1 MEQAVQGLL
10 NEPTLFNL
18 FYTPEA
24 ILANSD
30 NVMVLMAVLR
40 SLKVL
45 PFALTVDD
53 PTLNNTPD
61 WLLAVMAAT
70 AVGEGPRL
78 GPRLAAGSP
87 LSPTHPSSIGYPRTP
102 TNTPTPTTTA
112 NTPPRSTTL
121 TTSSSSSTRG
131 GLFGSLMS
139 TLERGL
145 NGVLEKVDAF
155 ANRVLPLIH
164 PNTPYYTLTP
174 PSIP

>member
-53 PTLNNTPD
+53 STLNNTPD

-70 AVGEGPRL
+70 AVGEGPGL
-78 GPRLAAGSP
+78 GPGLAAGSP
-87 LSPTHPSSIGYPRTP
+87 LPPTHPSSVGYPRTP
-102 TNTPTPTTTA
+102 TNTPSPTT
-112 NTPPRSTTL
+112 NTPPRGTTL
-121 TTSSSSSTRG
+121 ATSSSSRG

-155 ANRVLPLIH
+155 ANRVLPL
-164 PNTPYYTLTP
+164 YTLLHLSSP
-174 PSIP
+174 

>member
-10 NEPTLFNL
+10 NEPTLLNL

-70 AVGEGPRL
+70 AVGEGSGL
-78 GPRLAAGSP
+78 GPGLASGSP
-87 LSPTHPSSIGYPRTP
+87 LSPTHPSSVGYPRTP
-102 TNTPTPTTTA
+102 TNTPTPSTT
-112 NTPPRSTTL
+112 NTPPRGTTL
-121 TTSSSSSTRG
+121 TTSSSSSRG